1 MPDGTLLS
9 EIREQP
15 SVLRRLLAL
24 ESAHIEKIAGQVRKR
39 RPAYIFIAAR
49 GTSDNAARYAQ
60 YLFGARNRLAV
71 ALAAPSLFTL
81 YSAPPRLEGA
91 LVIGISQSGAS
102 PDLVAVVEQ
111 ARQQGC
117 ATLAITNDAASPL
130 ARAAEFVVC
139 LHAELERS
147 VAATK
152 TYSAEL
158 FALAMLSHALDE
170 SRADSAWL
178 ARVPD
183 LVAQALQRQT
193 DGAITKA
200 AEYLAPAERC
210 VVIGRGFNYAT
221 AFEIALKL
229 KELAYI
235 AAEPYSSADFMHGP
249 IALVDEALP
258 VVVVNPSGAVF
269 GEVQQVTNEV
279 RRRGAK
285 PIIISDRDE
294 ALDNAA
300 ASIALPGEIPEWLS
314 PIVAIV
320 PGQLLAADVCRARGF
335 DPDRPRGLQKVTKT
349 I

>member
-15 SVLRRLLAL
+15 SVLRRLLAN
-24 ESAHIEKIAGQVRKR
+24 ESAPIEKIAGHLRAR
-39 RPAYIFIAAR
+39 PPAYILIAAR

-81 YSAPPRLEGA
+81 YAAPPRLEGA

-117 ATLAITNDAASPL
+117 ATLAVTNDAASPL
-130 ARAAEFVVC
+130 ARAAEHVVC
-139 LHAELERS
+139 LHAEEERS
-147 VAATK
+147 I
-152 TYSAEL
+152 
-158 FALAMLSHALDE
+158 AMLSHALDE
-170 SRADSAWL
+170 SRADGALL

-183 LVAQALQRQT
+183 LVAETLQRQT

-294 ALDNAA
+294 AFVFLDR
-300 ASIALPGEIPEWLS
+300 IP
-314 PIVAIV
+314 
-320 PGQLLAADVCRARGF
+320 R
-335 DPDRPRGLQKVTKT
+335 K
-349 I
+349 